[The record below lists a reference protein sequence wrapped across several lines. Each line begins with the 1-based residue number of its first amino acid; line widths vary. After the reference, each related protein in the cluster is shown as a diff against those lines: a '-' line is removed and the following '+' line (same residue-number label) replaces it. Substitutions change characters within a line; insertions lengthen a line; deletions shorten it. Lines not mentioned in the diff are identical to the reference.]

1 MTPEERE
8 RMTSICQ
15 RIATEQDRDVFTQLV
30 KELNDLL
37 SQKDHRLKDRPED
50 IERNSKIASLGS
62 ARSLGRP
69 HVYFLLGCAVGGNS
83 PFSRKY
89 VAAAL

>member
-15 RIATEQDRDVFTQLV
+15 GIATEQDRDVFTQLV

-37 SQKDHRLKDRPED
+37 SQKDHRLKDHRPED
-50 IERNSKIASLGS
+50 KGKESK
-62 ARSLGRP
+62 
-69 HVYFLLGCAVGGNS
+69 
-83 PFSRKY
+83 
-89 VAAAL
+89 